1 MEQILLLHHVSR
13 WMETKMMLKM
23 NRNYCV
29 YSGILIAVFQL
40 SAADLPI
47 AVKATRAPK
56 RLFTSMFL
64 MSLTTTA
71 TTRYNRCNQ
80 TAATSSHS

>member
-1 MEQILLLHHVSR
+1 
-13 WMETKMMLKM
+13 M

-47 AVKATRAPK
+47 AVKATRAPE
-56 RLFTSMFL
+56 RLLTSMFFV
-64 MSLTTTA
+64 SLTTAVTM
-71 TTRYNRCNQ
+71 RYNRCNQ